1 VAYQQN
7 SASTASA
14 GSSHPSLSHLAAV
27 ALALLAVCAPL
38 LLAPQARA
46 QDKETPQEPPRLA
59 ADRHFDP
66 PIAQTIQEVSQDHI
80 RQTIE
85 KLVSFNNRSTISAQD
100 EESIKAGKG
109 IGAAREW
116 VKAEFERYS
125 KECGGCLEV
134 KTDTFTEQPAD
145 RIPKPTEITS
155 IYAVLRGSD
164 PAQADRVVLV
174 TGHYDS
180 RNSDTFN
187 VTDPAPGAND
197 DGSGT
202 AVSLECA
209 RVLSQASRK
218 VKFPATIT
226 FLAVAGEEQGLNGS
240 KHFAQMAKQQGW
252 KIEAVLNN
260 DIVGGNL
267 GPGQDASVVRVFSE
281 GLPAAA
287 SDAEIKRIRAL
298 GGESDSPSRELA
310 RYIAD
315 VGRSYDA
322 GVKPLL
328 IFRLDRF
335 LRGGDHYSFNQQ
347 GFTAVRFTEFRE
359 DFNHQ
364 HQTPRTENGIEYGD
378 LLKYVDFEYV
388 AHVARLNTATLASLA
403 LAPAAPANVKMVTKN
418 LDNDTTLTWDHSVGA
433 SSYEVVWRSTSAA
446 DWEYVQT
453 ISSTTRATLPVSK
466 DNVIFGVR
474 AVDAA
479 GHRSLPVVPTPESKN

>member
-1 VAYQQN
+1 MAE
-7 SASTASA
+7 SASS
-14 GSSHPSLSHLAAV
+14 GYSSKNLAAAVLV
-27 ALALLAVCAPL
+27 ALALALYAPL
-38 LLAPQARA
+38 CLAQEVA
-46 QDKETPQEPPRLA
+46 QGQGPAPRLA
-59 ADRHFDP
+59 SDPHADSH
-66 PIAQTIQEVSQDHI
+66 IAEAIRQVSAERV

-85 KLVSFNNRSTISAQD
+85 KLVSFQNRSTISAQD
-100 EESIKAGKG
+100 ETSIKAGEG

-116 VKAEFERYS
+116 IKAEFERYS

-134 KTDTFTEQPAD
+134 KTDTFTEQPAE
-145 RIPKPTEITS
+145 RIPKPTEITNV
-155 IYAVLRGSD
+155 YAVLRGTD
-164 PAQADRVVLV
+164 AQQAKRIVLV

-180 RNSDTFN
+180 RNSDPLN
-187 VTDPAPGAND
+187 GTDPGPGAND

-209 RVLSQASRK
+209 RVLSKAVLNK
-218 VKFPATIT
+218 IKFPATII
-226 FLAVAGEEQGLNGS
+226 FLTVAGEEQGLNGS

-252 KIEAVLNN
+252 ELEAVLNN
-260 DIVGGNL
+260 DIVGGDRS
-267 GPGQDASVVRVFSE
+267 PQQDASVVRVFSE

-287 SDAEIKRIRAL
+287 SEAEIKRIRAL
-298 GGESDSPSRELA
+298 GGESDSTSRELA

-315 VGRSYDA
+315 IGRSYNA

-347 GFTAVRFTEFRE
+347 GFAAVRFTEFRE

-378 LLKYVDFEYV
+378 LAKFADFDYV
-388 AHVARLNTATLASLA
+388 AHVARLNAATLASLA
-403 LAPAAPANVKMVTKN
+403 SAPAPPANVKMQTKD
-418 LDNDTTLTWDHSVGA
+418 LDNDTTLTWEPSSGA
-433 SSYEVVWRSTSAA
+433 AAYEVVWRSTKAP

-453 ISSTTRATLPVSK
+453 VSSGTRATLKVSK

-479 GHRSLPVVPTPESKN
+479 GHRSLPVVPEPER

>member
-1 VAYQQN
+1 ML
-7 SASTASA
+7 ASGRAS
-14 GSSHPSLSHLAAV
+14 
-27 ALALLAVCAPL
+27 C
-38 LLAPQARA
+38 RA
-46 QDKETPQEPPRLA
+46 QEIDQGPPPRLA
-59 ADRHFDP
+59 SDP
-66 PIAQTIQEVSQDHI
+66 HVDPRIAETIRQVSAEHV

-85 KLVSFNNRSTISAQD
+85 KLVSFGNRSTISAQD

-116 VKAEFERYS
+116 IKAEFERYS

-134 KTDTFTEQPAD
+134 KTDTFAEQPGE
-145 RIPKPTEITS
+145 RIPKPTQITNV
-155 IYAVLRGSD
+155 YAVLRGSD
-164 PAQADRVVLV
+164 PKQADRMVLV

-180 RNSDTFN
+180 RNSDTLN
-187 VTDPAPGAND
+187 GTDPAPGAND

-209 RVLSQASRK
+209 RVLSQAASQL
-218 VKFPATIT
+218 KFPATII
-226 FLAVAGEEQGLNGS
+226 FLTVAGEEQGLNGS
-240 KHFAQMAKQQGW
+240 RHFAQMAKQQGW

-260 DIVGGNL
+260 DIVGGDI
-267 GPGQDASVVRVFSE
+267 GPGQDSSVVRVFSE

-287 SDAEIKRIRAL
+287 SEAEIKRVRML
-298 GGESDSPSRELA
+298 GGESDSTSRELA
-310 RYIAD
+310 RYIVD
-315 VGRSYDA
+315 VGRSYNA

-347 GFTAVRFTEFRE
+347 GFAAVRFTEFRE

-364 HQTPRTENGIEYGD
+364 HQNVRKDDAKGIEYGD
-378 LLKYVDFEYV
+378 LPKFVDSDYVE
-388 AHVARLNTATLASLA
+388 HVVRLNAATLASLA
-403 LAPAAPANVKMVTKN
+403 SAPAPPESVKMETRN
-418 LDNDTTLTWDHSVGA
+418 LENDTTLTWEPSLGA
-433 SSYEVVWRSTSAA
+433 TAYEVVWRSTNAA

-453 ISSTTRATLPVSK
+453 ASAGTRATVKVSK

-479 GHRSLPVVPTPESKN
+479 GHRSLPVVPEPER